1 MGAVIMRLVLLM
13 FCLVSISCLSAI
25 NLTYDK
31 VLRNLRGIKS
41 YNREDFAEAQQE
53 FEENVLNHPG
63 EGLLHFNLGNSHYRT
78 GNLDAAITEYLRA
91 LRDEEFTDKSHAYHN
106 LGNALFEQQ
115 EYKEALNSYRN
126 AMIADPNNYDARY
139 NYELTR
145 LMLQEMSEE
154 TQQQPESGDGEE
166 EEDQQNQQQDQM
178 ADAEPDESDEGE
190 EAEVVQREE
199 GEGDSPQ
206 DSDPDRQREL
216 EEAENILR
224 SLMARERELLQEER
238 DKERKNLELKG
249 RFW

>member
-1 MGAVIMRLVLLM
+1 MKLILVM
-13 FCLVSISCLSAI
+13 IFLVSMSSLSAI

-31 VLRNLRGIKS
+31 VLRNLRGIKA
-41 YNREDFAEAQQE
+41 YENEDFTEAQRE
-53 FEENVLNHPG
+53 FEDNVINHPG
-63 EGLLHFNLGNSHYRT
+63 EGPLHLNLGNTHYRA

-91 LRDEEFTDKSHAYHN
+91 LRDEEFPNKSNAYHN

-115 EYKEALNSYRN
+115 EYKEALQSYRN
-126 AMIADPNNYDARY
+126 AMIADPDNYDARY

-154 TQQQPESGDGEE
+154 TEQQPESGEGED
-166 EEDQQNQQQDQM
+166 EDEQQNQQQDQM
-178 ADAEPDESDEGE
+178 ADAEPDDSDEGE
-190 EAEVVQREE
+190 EAEVVQRDE

-238 DKERKNLELKG
+238 DKERKSLELKG